1 MSTLC
6 PLVAGRR
13 AASGHFGGPRAP
25 GQLGTWPG
33 ESRAGSRGPWAP
45 RRGSGRGAGLRH
57 QVAHRGPSP
66 ASPRG
71 FSPWGWG
78 AVPARGAV
86 PTLASLGCRGGHAE
100 GLSDLATALLRPG
113 LPRTQMPPRVGQRFG
128 CRALRLVAAGRGTVA
143 GTRGRLPQL
152 RRDPLPRGP
161 GARAPGPSQQGTGG
175 AAAETPRAG
184 VRVWGRRPAGRL
196 AGARGPHRAPLRP
209 RGAGRRSGGSACWG
223 TVRGTS
229 PQCRGRGT
237 GARSPHPRGPHRC
250 APAEP
255 ACATVPRGARGRV
268 LRGGLEP
275 RGAGPV
281 PRLSAGEALA
291 VTRWRPRT
299 LQRPLLSLQNP
310 SRPGPR
316 AGRVLGPRP
325 QGWGLHPSVRDP
337 ERPGPGKGH
346 GAERR
351 RSSRWEPPRAGHV
364 LCPHRPLSSSP
375 PTWPPPTPPGR
386 RRP

>member
-13 AASGHFGGPRAP
+13 AASGHFGGPP
-25 GQLGTWPG
+25 GAWPAG
-33 ESRAGSRGPWAP
+33 GWGSRGPRAP
-45 RRGSGRGAGLRH
+45 RRGSGRGAGLCH
-57 QVAHRGPSP
+57 QVAHCGPSP

-86 PTLASLGCRGGHAE
+86 PTLASLGCRGGRAE
-100 GLSDLATALLRPG
+100 GFSDLATVLLRPG
-113 LPRTQMPPRVGQRFG
+113 LPRTQMPPARGAAVWAQGPEARGCWKGVGDRDAGPPAASSGGIPF
-128 CRALRLVAAGRGTVA
+128 LVGR
-143 GTRGRLPQL
+143 
-152 RRDPLPRGP
+152 

-223 TVRGTS
+223 TVRRMS

-255 ACATVPRGARGRV
+255 ACATVPRGARGQV
-268 LRGGLEP
+268 LHGGL
-275 RGAGPV
+275 
-281 PRLSAGEALA
+281 
-291 VTRWRPRT
+291 
-299 LQRPLLSLQNP
+299 
-310 SRPGPR
+310 
-316 AGRVLGPRP
+316 
-325 QGWGLHPSVRDP
+325 
-337 ERPGPGKGH
+337 
-346 GAERR
+346 
-351 RSSRWEPPRAGHV
+351 
-364 LCPHRPLSSSP
+364 
-375 PTWPPPTPPGR
+375 
-386 RRP
+386 